1 MPNSRSKDM
10 TYLDSN
16 STTQVDPR
24 VLDAMLPFLQEH
36 YANPSASYAA
46 ARHVRRA
53 VEDARGQVAALLDCE
68 PEEIVF
74 MSCGTESCNA
84 AIFSA
89 LTLRAPHKE
98 HLVVVKTEHSAVLE
112 VAKRWML
119 EGRPVSFLDVD
130 KGGLVD
136 VEDLRGC
143 TRRGQTA
150 VVSMMWA
157 NNETGVIGPV
167 EGAVNAA
174 HEDGALFHT
183 DAVQAVGK
191 IPISVKKTPV
201 DYLSLAG
208 HKFHAPKGIG
218 AIYISKRVRF
228 KAWMLGGGQ
237 ESGRRSGTENVPHIV
252 GMGKAAELMRKELE
266 GGGEARIRAMR
277 DAFEK
282 HLLDALPGTLINGDT
297 NQRLPNTSSMTFPGI
312 DAAGMLILLDER
324 GIACSAGSACHT
336 TTLHP
341 SHVLEAMGCDAA
353 HAGSTLRFSWSR
365 FNTMDETTR
374 AAEEVVACA
383 DKMRSLRGDGPS

>member
-1 MPNSRSKDM
+1 M

-16 STTQVDPR
+16 ATTQIDPR
-24 VLDAMLPFLQEH
+24 VVDAMLPFLREH

-46 ARHVRRA
+46 ARHVRKA
-53 VEDARGQVAALLDCE
+53 VEHARGQVAALIDCE
-68 PEEIVF
+68 PEEIIF
-74 MSCGTESCNA
+74 MSGGTESCNA
-84 AIFSA
+84 GVFSA
-89 LTLRAPHKE
+89 LTLRSPHKE
-98 HLVVVKTEHSAVLE
+98 HLVVVKTDHSAVIE
-112 VAKRWML
+112 VAKRWMM

-130 KGGLVD
+130 TGGRVD
-136 VEDLRGC
+136 VGEMLECAR
-143 TRRGQTA
+143 TGQTA

-167 EGAVNAA
+167 EEAVNSA
-174 HEDGALFHT
+174 HEHGALFHT

-191 IPISVKKTPV
+191 LRISMKQTPV
-201 DYLSLAG
+201 DYLSLSG

-218 AIYISKRVRF
+218 ALYVSKRVRF

-252 GMGKAAELMRKELE
+252 GMGQAAELMRLELE
-266 GGGEARIRAMR
+266 AGGDARVQSMR

-282 HLLDALPGTLINGDT
+282 HLFTHLPDTLRNGNIT
-297 NQRLPNTSSMTFPGI
+297 YRLPNTSSLTFPGI
-312 DAAGMLILLDER
+312 DAAGMLILLDEK

-341 SHVLEAMGCDAA
+341 SQVLEAMGCDAA
-353 HAGSTLRFSWSR
+353 DARSTLRFSWSR
-365 FNTMDETTR
+365 FNTMEETLR

-383 DKMRSLRGDGPS
+383 NKMRALRSDAVVS

>member
-1 MPNSRSKDM
+1 M

-16 STTQVDPR
+16 ATTQVDPR
-24 VLDAMLPFLQEH
+24 VLEAMLPFLREH

-46 ARHVRRA
+46 ARHVRHA
-53 VEDARGQVAALLDCE
+53 VESAREQVAALLDCE
-68 PEEIVF
+68 PDEIVF
-74 MSCGTESCNA
+74 MSGGTESCNA
-84 AIFSA
+84 AVFSA
-89 LTLRAPHKE
+89 LTLRSPHKE

-112 VAKRWML
+112 VAKRWMQ

-130 KGGLVD
+130 KGGRVD
-136 VEDLRGC
+136 VDELHDC
-143 TRRGQTA
+143 TRSGQTA

-167 EGAVNAA
+167 EDAVKAA
-174 HEDGALFHT
+174 HDHGALFHT
-183 DAVQAVGK
+183 DAVQAIGK
-191 IPISVKKTPV
+191 VPISLKQCPV

-218 AIYISKRVRF
+218 ALYISKRVRF

-252 GMGKAAELMRKELE
+252 GMGKAAELMREELAM
-266 GGGEARIRAMR
+266 GGVDRIRAMR

-282 HLLDALPGTLINGDT
+282 HLFDALPGTLVNGHPSL
-297 NQRLPNTSSMTFPGI
+297 RLPNTTNLTFPGI
-312 DAAGMLILLDER
+312 DAAGLLILLDEK

-341 SHVLEAMGCDAA
+341 SAVLEAMGFDAE
-353 HAGSTLRFSWSR
+353 HARSTLRFSWSR
-365 FNTMDETTR
+365 LNTMDETLR

-383 DKMRSLRGDGPS
+383 KKMRSLRGSGVVA